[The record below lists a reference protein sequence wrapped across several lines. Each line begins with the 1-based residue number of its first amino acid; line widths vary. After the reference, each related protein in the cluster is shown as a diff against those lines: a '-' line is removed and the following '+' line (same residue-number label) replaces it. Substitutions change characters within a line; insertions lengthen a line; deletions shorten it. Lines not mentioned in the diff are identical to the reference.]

1 MKIIIAGDGKV
12 GFALTR
18 QLSAEGYDI
27 TLIDSNTMVLED
39 TVNRYDVM
47 SVGGNCASIDVLQEA
62 GVKTADLLI
71 ATTAADEINLLCCL
85 TAHKLNPRLHAIARI
100 RNPEYSKHIY
110 SMTDAFALSLSVNP
124 EKLAAIEIE
133 QLLKY
138 PGFLQR
144 DTFAKG
150 RASIVELQIGKDNPA
165 CGNALN
171 RLNQFLNCKVLVC
184 AVIRNGEA
192 VTPGG
197 NFVLQE
203 GDRIFVTAPTDNL
216 VHMLKSFGIFTRRV
230 RSVLIC
236 GGSRICYY
244 LAQQL
249 LKSGIRVT
257 IIEKDAER
265 CDRLATMLPKAS
277 IVKGDASSQT
287 LLESENITK
296 YDALVAMT
304 GLDEVNLI
312 ISLFAS
318 TCKVP
323 QVITKLG
330 HSESL
335 QIAKKLPVGSIVN
348 PQELCSDTIVR
359 YVRALKNKSG
369 AAVAVHTI
377 ADEQAEAE
385 EFHIDETSRYCNVP
399 LKDIPL
405 KKNVLIVCINHG
417 IQTEIPD
424 GNSVFV
430 QGDTVIV
437 VTGTR
442 NLVKAFND
450 IFRE

>member
-12 GFALTR
+12 GAALTR

-27 TLIDSNTMVLED
+27 TLIDSNSNVLED

-47 SVGGNCASIDVLQEA
+47 SVSGNCASIDVLQEA

-110 SMTDAFALSLSVNP
+110 SMTDMFALSLAVNP
-124 EKLAAIEIE
+124 EKLAAAEVE

-150 RASIVELQIGKDNPA
+150 RASIVELLVDKNNPV
-165 CGNALN
+165 CGSPLSKLN
-171 RLNQFLNCKVLVC
+171 HFLDCKVLVC
-184 AVIRNGEA
+184 AVLRNGD
-192 VTPGG
+192 VITPGG
-197 NFVLQE
+197 DFVLQE

-216 VHMLKSFGIFTRRV
+216 VMMLKSFGILARRV
-230 RSVLIC
+230 KSVLIC
-236 GGSRICYY
+236 GGSRISFY
-244 LAQQL
+244 LAQL
-249 LKSGIRVT
+249 LIKSGIRVT
-257 IIEKDAER
+257 IIEKEPEKCEA
-265 CDRLATMLPKAS
+265 LATMLPKAS
-277 IVKGDASSQT
+277 IVKGDASSQA
-287 LLESENITK
+287 LLESENIGK
-296 YDALVAMT
+296 YDALIAMT

-312 ISLFAS
+312 ISLYAS
-318 TCKVP
+318 TCNVP

-330 HSESL
+330 HIESR
-335 QIAKKLPVGSIVN
+335 QIMAKLPVGSIVN
-348 PQELCSDTIVR
+348 PQELCSNTIVR

-377 ADEQAEAE
+377 ADGQAEAE
-385 EFHIDETSRYCNVP
+385 EFYIDETSRYCNVP
-399 LKDIPL
+399 LREIPL

-417 IQTEIPD
+417 VQTKIPD
-424 GNSVFV
+424 GDSVFA
-430 QGDTVIV
+430 QGDSVIV
-437 VTGTR
+437 VTGSR
-442 NLVKAFND
+442 NIVSAFND
-450 IFRE
+450 IFKE